1 VTTLFPHLTT
11 LIAITRLAVF
21 IALSGSLWAMLRG
34 KSCQTCHKA
43 TSLTGGLP
51 LGRIGTAFYG
61 MVLLATFLPGSL
73 PAAWA
78 LAAAVGAHVV
88 LVILLFSQRLF
99 CRNCLLIAA
108 AAVLA
113 ATTTILIDPS
123 HNAWSLLA
131 APVGA
136 LATLVG
142 IGISAAA
149 LARRSMKRAE
159 ILLAEAAKESGP
171 IAAGTVRMIILS
183 KPGCY
188 ACVLMQ
194 DQILPELQKEF
205 DGIMEVEHRIAPEG
219 TPAPTLLIL
228 GKNAVPFIGAA
239 PAEAISPS
247 IRMALG
253 HNPAQLTP
261 LAA

>member
-136 LATLVG
+136 
-142 IGISAAA
+142 AA

-194 DQILPELQKEF
+194 DQIVPELQKEF